1 VKRTARPAGV
11 TARRGGVKKRRRRS
25 RPWRIVP
32 HTADIGLAV
41 RGRTLSRLF
50 ENAGSAL
57 CELVAGAP
65 AQVRPRRRVRIAV
78 RGSAIDDLLVRWLQ
92 ELLFL
97 QETRGWRFRDCTVE
111 RLDRR
116 GLMLRGSA
124 TGEPFDPVVHPRGRE
139 IKAVTYHDLRL
150 VRRAGMWTVRIIL
163 DV

>member
-1 VKRTARPAGV
+1 MKR
-11 TARRGGVKKRRRRS
+11 TARRGGGTTRRRRP

-41 RGRTLSRLF
+41 RGRTLGRLF
-50 ENAGSAL
+50 ENAGTAL

-78 RGSAIDDLLVRWLQ
+78 RGSAVDDLLVRWLQ

-97 QETRGWRFRDCTVE
+97 QQTRGWRFRGCAVD
-111 RLDRR
+111 RLERR
-116 GLMLRGSA
+116 GVTLRGSA
-124 TGEPFDPVVHPRGRE
+124 TGEPFDPLIHPRGRE
-139 IKAVTYHDLRL
+139 IKAVTYHNLRL
-150 VRRAGMWTVRIIL
+150 VRRAGEWSVRIIL

>member
-11 TARRGGVKKRRRRS
+11 IARRGGVTTRRRRS

-57 CELVAGAP
+57 CELVAGQP
-65 AQVRPRRRVRIAV
+65 DQVRPRRRVRIAV
-78 RGSAIDDLLVRWLQ
+78 RGSALDDLLVRWLQ

-97 QETRGWRFRDCTVE
+97 EQTRGWRFRECAVE

-116 GLMLRGSA
+116 GLTLRGSA
-124 TGEPFDPVVHPRGRE
+124 LGEPFDPVVHPRGRE

-150 VRRAGMWTVRIIL
+150 VRRAGAWSVRIIL